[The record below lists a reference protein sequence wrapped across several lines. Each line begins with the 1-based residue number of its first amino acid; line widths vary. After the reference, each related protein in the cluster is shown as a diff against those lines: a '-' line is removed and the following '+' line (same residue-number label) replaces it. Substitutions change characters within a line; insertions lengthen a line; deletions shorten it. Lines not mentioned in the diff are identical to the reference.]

1 MGYAQ
6 NEKQFFFWQKKKQTI
21 SFQKLFILSKYH
33 LLWLSYEIFS
43 ILWCFLSK
51 KGHSQ
56 LKQLCQSYIATTRR
70 HSCSNKSLD
79 SQGDIQNLRDTAIVG
94 YKITKRVPCLQDKI
108 EPQQVTQKSTMKRG
122 YFNQISLKKFI
133 YSSIPCSGCFSFCT

>member
-1 MGYAQ
+1 MLRDSINTISFCCNPVVLKKKNLIRPLKIAFLSPVCRLAWVMLKMK
-6 NEKQFFFWQKKKQTI
+6 NNFFFWQKKKQTI

-43 ILWCFLSK
+43 ILGCFLSK

-79 SQGDIQNLRDTAIVG
+79 SRGYPKFAGYCNCGIQNNETGTVFAG
-94 YKITKRVPCLQDKI
+94 
-108 EPQQVTQKSTMKRG
+108 
-122 YFNQISLKKFI
+122 
-133 YSSIPCSGCFSFCT
+133 